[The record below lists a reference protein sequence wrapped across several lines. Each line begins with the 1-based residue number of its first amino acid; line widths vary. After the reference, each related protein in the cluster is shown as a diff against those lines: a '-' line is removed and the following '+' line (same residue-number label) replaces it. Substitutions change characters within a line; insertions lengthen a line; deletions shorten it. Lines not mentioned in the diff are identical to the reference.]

1 MMGPIGVPDILAQA
15 RLGRAQGDLKRSLEQ
30 AQIEVVTGESAEPLK
45 ATGGDP
51 ARLFAM
57 ERSIA
62 TLDSR
67 TPLLSMA
74 KSRAS
79 GMQTAL
85 ESIQIST
92 EQMGVKLLRDIAAGD
107 FSSARF
113 TAKDAKTALGQVMGA
128 LNVELSGRHLF
139 AGAATGAPLAA
150 VDTLLADVQAIVAAE
165 IATPT
170 NPALSI
176 EDNIDAAIKSY
187 FDPVP
192 TPAPTPA
199 PRNFNTD
206 IYRGALTPP
215 PPVELADGEFLSYAV
230 RADAD
235 QLKDMMRGLAM
246 AAVAVDFETTTPGL
260 TTTEVMTLLDKSGQ
274 VILKATDQI
283 TLMRSDLGLAE
294 SRIEAAQT
302 RTAAQRATLELARAD
317 LIGVDQYDAA
327 TRVTQLQSQLEAI
340 YAMTARSSQLSL
352 LNFLR

>member
-15 RLGRAQGDLKRSLEQ
+15 RLGRAQTDLKRGLEQ

-57 ERSIA
+57 ERSIS

-74 KSRAS
+74 KSRAA
-79 GMQTAL
+79 GMQTSL
-85 ESIQIST
+85 DSIQIST
-92 EQMGVKLLRDIAAGD
+92 EQMGVKLLRDISVGD
-107 FSSARF
+107 LSSARF
-113 TAKDAKTALGQVMGA
+113 TAKDAKTALGQVIGA

-139 AGAATGAPLAA
+139 AGARSGAPLDT
-150 VDTLLADVQAIVAAE
+150 VDVLLADMETLFLPDPPATDPLTVAE
-165 IATPT
+165 IKTRVS
-170 NPALSI
+170 N
-176 EDNIDAAIKSY
+176 Y
-187 FDPVP
+187 FDPDSVD
-192 TPAPTPA
+192 AMS
-199 PRNFNTD
+199 FNARMW
-206 IYRGALTPP
+206 RGSDEKP
-215 PPVELADGEFLSYAV
+215 PPVELADGEFLNYAV
-230 RADAD
+230 LGDDDA
-235 QLKDMMRGLAM
+235 LRDMMRGLAL
-246 AAVAVDFETTTPGL
+246 AATTVKTFN
-260 TTTEVMTLLDKSGQ
+260 SGTDAEAITQ
-274 VILKATDQI
+274 MLEEAGGIIVKATDDI
-283 TLMRSDLGLAE
+283 TKLRSDLGLAE

-317 LIGVDQYDAA
+317 LIGVDQYEAA